1 MNNQKPGVAAP
12 GFLLGVNTHS
22 FNRLLL
28 TYKTIIAY
36 SLCLFKYSQLTK
48 QLSRDMLPFTGFDEK
63 EVKEYIQTR
72 LKSINCRVDIF
83 TEESYHTF
91 YTLMNNTSVR
101 ILNHLINKNLILV
114 MSRNKSVIDSEI
126 IIDANKELMLG

>member
-1 MNNQKPGVAAP
+1 
-12 GFLLGVNTHS
+12 
-22 FNRLLL
+22 
-28 TYKTIIAY
+28 
-36 SLCLFKYSQLTK
+36 
-48 QLSRDMLPFTGFDEK
+48 MLPFTGFDEK

-91 YTLMNNTSVR
+91 YTL
-101 ILNHLINKNLILV
+101 IFNHLMNKNLILV

>member
-1 MNNQKPGVAAP
+1 
-12 GFLLGVNTHS
+12 
-22 FNRLLL
+22 
-28 TYKTIIAY
+28 
-36 SLCLFKYSQLTK
+36 
-48 QLSRDMLPFTGFDEK
+48 MLPFTGFDEK